1 MTESFFVNF
10 LAVICA
16 IKHEFFTLYKAMDLQ
31 GLKSNVCKFYVRYS
45 VHLSTITFLWNC
57 YAQATQY
64 RKLEFPENIA
74 KE

>member
-1 MTESFFVNF
+1 
-10 LAVICA
+10 
-16 IKHEFFTLYKAMDLQ
+16 MDLQ

-45 VHLSTITFLWNC
+45 VHLSTITFLWNY
-57 YAQATQY
+57 YAQVTQY